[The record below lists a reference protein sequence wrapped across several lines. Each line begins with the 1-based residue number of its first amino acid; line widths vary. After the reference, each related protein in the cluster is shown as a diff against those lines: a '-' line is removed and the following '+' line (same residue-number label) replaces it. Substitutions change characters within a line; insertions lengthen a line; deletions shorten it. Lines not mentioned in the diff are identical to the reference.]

1 MKNIKMKL
9 VGMTLVMLGIAVLV
23 YGLFFYSG
31 PSTFWSIYIGMSV
44 IMTGLGLIGFNI
56 GYGI

>member
-1 MKNIKMKL
+1 MKL
-9 VGMTLVMLGIAVLV
+9 VGITLVMLGIAVLV

-56 GYGI
+56 GYGF